1 MEAIGEGAGEGDGVG
16 FGNEGDGIGRGSK
29 GVLEAVGDKFCIGEG
44 IDADEMDKFAW
55 VGGEGGDEGEG
66 GGDFA
71 DGGVAAEKRD
81 KFFGEAKALAF
92 DGEVGSACDE
102 VEGSAEGAE
111 GGFVYGLDGD
121 DGGDADGEGGEVEK
135 RESFMPK
142 KIATS
147 VGKKDAEG
155 VKPVQ
160 ELGLDT
166 TVDEGDAAV
175 GGGGDRLAVGDKENG
190 GFFFAS
196 EAGDELDDGGTG
208 GGVEIAGGF
217 IGEKDGGLVDEG
229 AGDGGALE
237 LSARELV
244 GAMVGAVGKMDG
256 GEEFAGAGASDG
268 IDAT

>member
-111 GGFVYGLDGD
+111 GGFVYGWMATMAATPTARAVRLR
-121 DGGDADGEGGEVEK
+121 
-135 RESFMPK
+135 RERVLCRK
-142 KIATS
+142 KS
-147 VGKKDAEG
+147 R
-155 VKPVQ
+155 PPW
-160 ELGLDT
+160 
-166 TVDEGDAAV
+166 
-175 GGGGDRLAVGDKENG
+175 
-190 GFFFAS
+190 
-196 EAGDELDDGGTG
+196 
-208 GGVEIAGGF
+208 
-217 IGEKDGGLVDEG
+217 
-229 AGDGGALE
+229 
-237 LSARELV
+237 ARKTRKV
-244 GAMVGAVGKMDG
+244 WSQFK
-256 GEEFAGAGASDG
+256 S
-268 IDAT
+268 